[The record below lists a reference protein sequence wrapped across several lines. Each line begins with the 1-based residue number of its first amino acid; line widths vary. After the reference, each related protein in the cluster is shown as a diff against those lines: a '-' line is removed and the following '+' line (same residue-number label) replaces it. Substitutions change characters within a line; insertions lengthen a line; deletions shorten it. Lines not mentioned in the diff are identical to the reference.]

1 MKYAD
6 EPNEYYFYGQESR
19 LPSDDIVVKPENKT
33 TKVSSSLKRK
43 ENANL
48 KEITTAVFVSR
59 LTGMQVFSALIIL
72 MASILQVVS
81 ILTTD
86 WFVLNVNEYIPTSK
100 GGLWN
105 YCYISSSN
113 FNGLVGQY
121 SCLKYE
127 ELPNF
132 AVFINSRLYDS
143 RILLVCSC
151 GFSALILIIEIF
163 GILALCL
170 AERKVDMFDSFVAN
184 RSNRYR
190 NNQTETRPKSV
201 KENTELDET
210 TNSARFTTSII
221 VNANL
226 NERTYDNNN
235 LNDTIHSHSSKPT
248 GYYAYLAIALITLVG
263 SVMDFVLK
271 VSGFALFDSYI
282 QNLLK
287 FNTVFLAYRSFSYW
301 MMVTSIGLMVLFWLF
316 KVFSTRYVINLTK
329 QLIKNRE
336 LLFSKQDNVS
346 LTYSSPPHLTSQYQY
361 DPFKTSKT
369 NYLHYANLTFNAK
382 RRSFSILITF
392 LPKNQIIIFFY
403 YTIKIIQQ

>member
-1 MKYAD
+1 MKKTD
-6 EPNEYYFYGQESR
+6 DPSEYYFYGQESR
-19 LPSDDIVVKPENKT
+19 LPTEDLATSTNKT
-33 TKVSSSLKRK
+33 NKVSNKK
-43 ENANL
+43 TENSNL
-48 KEITTAVFVSR
+48 KQITTAVFVSR
-59 LTGMQVFSALIIL
+59 LTGMQIFSALIIF

-81 ILTTD
+81 IVTTD

-132 AVFINSRLYDS
+132 AVFVNSRLYDS

-170 AERKVDMFDSFVAN
+170 AEKKVDMFDSFVAN
-184 RSNRYR
+184 RSNRR
-190 NNQTETRPKSV
+190 LNNQPESRHKGTKVS
-201 KENTELDET
+201 NELDET
-210 TNSARFTTSII
+210 NNSARFTTSII

-235 LNDTIHSHSSKPT
+235 AYAIVSMHSSKPT

-301 MMVTSIGLMVLFWLF
+301 MMITSIGLLIFFWLF

-336 LLFSKQDNVS
+336 LLFSKQDNDS
-346 LTYSSPPHLTSQYQY
+346 LAYSSSPHSASQYQY
-361 DPFKTSKT
+361 DPFKTSR
-369 NYLHYANLTFNAK
+369 NYFLALKNLNFKLNFYFIKKK
-382 RRSFSILITF
+382 RLYNYKPNTR
-392 LPKNQIIIFFY
+392 
-403 YTIKIIQQ
+403 